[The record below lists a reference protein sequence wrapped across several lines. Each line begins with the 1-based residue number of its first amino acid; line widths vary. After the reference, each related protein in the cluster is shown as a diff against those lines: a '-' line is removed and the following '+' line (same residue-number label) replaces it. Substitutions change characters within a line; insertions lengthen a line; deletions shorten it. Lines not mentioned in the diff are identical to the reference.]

1 MEILNETKILLQI
14 YICQRSDKAVLGR
27 VVLYHLAIN
36 RIYVVIIL
44 HQALMER
51 AKAQFR
57 LFKKHNVSRDV
68 GGG

>member
-14 YICQRSDKAVLGR
+14 YICQRSDKTVLGR

-36 RIYVVIIL
+36 RIYLVIIL
-44 HQALMER
+44 HQALMDR

-57 LFKKHNVSRDV
+57 LFQKHNVSRDV

>member
-1 MEILNETKILLQI
+1 LEILNETKILLQI
-14 YICQRSDKAVLGR
+14 YICQRSDKVVLGR

-51 AKAQFR
+51 AKAQVR
-57 LFKKHNVSRDV
+57 LFKKHNVSRFV

>member
-14 YICQRSDKAVLGR
+14 YICQRSDKTVLGR

-36 RIYVVIIL
+36 RIYLVIIL
-44 HQALMER
+44 HQALMDR

-57 LFKKHNVSRDV
+57 QFQKHNVSRDV

>member
-14 YICQRSDKAVLGR
+14 YICQRSDKTVLCR

-36 RIYVVIIL
+36 RIYLVIIL
-44 HQALMER
+44 HQALMDR

-57 LFKKHNVSRDV
+57 LFQKHNVSRDV